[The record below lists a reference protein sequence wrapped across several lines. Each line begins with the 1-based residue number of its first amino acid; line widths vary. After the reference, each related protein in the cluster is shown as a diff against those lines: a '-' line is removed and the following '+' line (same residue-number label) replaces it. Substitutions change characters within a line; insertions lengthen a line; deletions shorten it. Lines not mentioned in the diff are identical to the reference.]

1 MATRQAQGAAELLL
15 RMRRSHPPPW
25 PTSNLMLKLSLQ
37 ANNPIAVTWD
47 PYNFAHELGHGFGA
61 GHTHGALEGWPVTPA
76 LLHSTRPV
84 MPTPRY

>member
-1 MATRQAQGAAELLL
+1 
-15 RMRRSHPPPW
+15 
-25 PTSNLMLKLSLQ
+25 MLKLSLQ